1 MARELE
7 HYWFAGTE
15 SGCGTGRAISWQGWL
30 LSAVYGLVVTAA
42 TLLIERTVLGFLAI
56 VIVATAVL
64 LVVCNAKTPGG
75 LRLGWGWGCA
85 RKRVRGI
92 RK

>member
-30 LSAVYGLVVTAA
+30 LSAVYGLVLAA
-42 TLLIERTVLGFLAI
+42 AALLIERTALGFVAI
-56 VIVATAVL
+56 VLVATAVL
-64 LVVCNAKTPGG
+64 LVVCNAKTRGG
-75 LRLGWGWGCA
+75 LRFGWGCA
-85 RKRVRGI
+85 RKAGRSA